1 LRLHLGG
8 LAEEGVGEGV
18 EGVGPRGVVRGLVV
32 LVHDEVLQLHL
43 RSRTSARSPRT
54 RAEG

>member
-8 LAEEGVGEGV
+8 LAEEGVG